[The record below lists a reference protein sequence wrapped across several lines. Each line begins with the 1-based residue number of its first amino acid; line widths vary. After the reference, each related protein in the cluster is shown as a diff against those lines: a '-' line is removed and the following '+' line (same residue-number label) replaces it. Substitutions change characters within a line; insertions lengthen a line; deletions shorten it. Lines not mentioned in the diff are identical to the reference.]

1 MSWTDIIK
9 LIVSIVVCE
18 GAGGIGAIFTTSAI
32 PTWYAGLKKP
42 SFTPPNSVFGPI
54 WITLYLLMGI
64 AVFMVWRE
72 GLNQSGVTAAITVFW
87 VQLVLNVLWSII
99 FFGKKSLFGGMALI
113 IILWLAILI
122 TIILFF
128 GVSAIAGGLL
138 IPYII
143 WVSIATNLNIQ
154 VWRLNR

>member
-1 MSWTDIIK
+1 
-9 LIVSIVVCE
+9 
-18 GAGGIGAIFTTSAI
+18 
-32 PTWYAGLKKP
+32 
-42 SFTPPNSVFGPI
+42 
-54 WITLYLLMGI
+54 
-64 AVFMVWRE
+64 MVWRE

>member
-1 MSWTDIIK
+1 
-9 LIVSIVVCE
+9 
-18 GAGGIGAIFTTSAI
+18 
-32 PTWYAGLKKP
+32 
-42 SFTPPNSVFGPI
+42 
-54 WITLYLLMGI
+54 MGI
-64 AVFMVWRE
+64 AVFMVWRV
-72 GLNQSGVTAAITVFW
+72 GLNQDGVTIAFTVFW
-87 VQLVLNVLWSII
+87 VQLVLNVLWSVI
-99 FFGKKSLFGGMALI
+99 FFGLKSLFGGMALI
-113 IILWLAILI
+113 MILRIAILV